1 MAKNPKCA
9 ITKEIL
15 TQSKLYDE
23 PSIETTQAIREVE
36 TGIHS
41 KRFTSVED
49 LMKDLESQK

>member
-9 ITKEIL
+9 ITQEIL
-15 TQSKLYDE
+15 TQTNDE
-23 PSIETTQAIREVE
+23 PSAETIQAIREVE